1 LLRTKKRAH
10 LLGSSRWIDGSETA
24 TAIEGIV
31 KKLSGNVVASTLAL
45 ATILLWHTNVQA
57 AEIRVLAGG
66 AMTTVWGELKP
77 KFEQASG
84 HKLIVRF
91 GTTPELIKLATTG
104 GPFDLGVVP
113 REVFKD
119 TAAQAR
125 FVVGPTTD
133 IARVGLGVAV
143 RSGASKPDIST
154 PDALKQTLLKAQ
166 SIATIPASAAGAQVL
181 RAFER
186 LGIGD
191 AMKAKTRAQPGPAK
205 VVEAVANGDAELGVF
220 LINVLTA
227 PGLDVVGPFP
237 GDLQQDVVFTAALSR
252 DTKETAAAQAL
263 ITYLKTPEAAAII
276 KVKGMTP

>member
-1 LLRTKKRAH
+1 MENPVR
-10 LLGSSRWIDGSETA
+10 
-24 TAIEGIV
+24 
-31 KKLSGNVVASTLAL
+31 NVVASTLGL
-45 ATILLWHTNVQA
+45 SIVLLCLTNVQA
-57 AEIRVLAGG
+57 AEINVLAGG
-66 AMTTVWGELKP
+66 AMTKIWGELKP

-84 HKLIVRF
+84 NELSIRF

-113 REVFKD
+113 QEVFKD
-119 TAAQAR
+119 AGAQAR
-125 FVVGPTTD
+125 FVAGSTTD

-191 AMKAKTRAQPGPAK
+191 AMKAKTKVQPTPAK

-237 GDLQQDVVFTAALSR
+237 GDLQHDVVFTAALSK
-252 DTKETAAAQAL
+252 DTKETAGAQAL
-263 ITYLKTPEAAAII
+263 IAYLKTPEAAAII
-276 KVKGMTP
+276 KARGMMP

>member
-1 LLRTKKRAH
+1 M
-10 LLGSSRWIDGSETA
+10 LGL
-24 TAIEGIV
+24 AI
-31 KKLSGNVVASTLAL
+31 
-45 ATILLWHTNVQA
+45 ILVWLTDAQA
-57 AEIRVLAGG
+57 AELKVLAGG
-66 AMTTVWGELKP
+66 AMTAVWNELKP

-84 HKLIVRF
+84 DKLMIRF
-91 GTTPELIKLATTG
+91 GTTPELIKLAATG

-119 TAAQAR
+119 AAAQAQ
-125 FVVGPTTD
+125 FVAGPTTD

-143 RSGASKPDIST
+143 RSGAAKPDIST
-154 PDALKQTLLKAQ
+154 PDAFKQTLLKAQ

-181 RAFER
+181 RAFDR

-191 AMKAKTRAQPGPAK
+191 ALKAKTRAEPAPAK

-237 GDLQQDVVFTAALSR
+237 GDLQQEVVFTAALSK
-252 DTKETAAAQAL
+252 DTKESAGAQAL
-263 ITYLKTPEAAAII
+263 ITYLKTPDAAAII
-276 KVKGMTP
+276 KAKGMTP